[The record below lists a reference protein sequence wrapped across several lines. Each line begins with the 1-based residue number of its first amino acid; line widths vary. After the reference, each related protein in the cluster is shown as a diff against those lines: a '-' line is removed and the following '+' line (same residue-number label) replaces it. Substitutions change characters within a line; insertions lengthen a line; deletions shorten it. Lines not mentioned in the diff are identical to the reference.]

1 MSPDKKPQRERRR
14 SPSPRPLKTAP
25 AATDAYDIAYFKRH
39 VDDDPT
45 EAMPGRDFLDSCPV
59 PVRAKFVAVL
69 IAVAA
74 APPQRFS
81 GGGFWEAMHDE
92 MTGYHEVRIDGPR
105 RHHYRLFCKL
115 DTEARD
121 RGPLLVVLCGASKPF
136 RTEFPDAVYGRAL
149 AMGGEY
155 LARNPRSLA

>member
-1 MSPDKKPQRERRR
+1 VS
-14 SPSPRPLKTAP
+14 
-25 AATDAYDIAYFKRH
+25 
-39 VDDDPT
+39 
-45 EAMPGRDFLDSCPV
+45 
-59 PVRAKFVAVL
+59 VRAKFVAVL

-115 DTEARD
+115 DTEARG

-136 RTEFPDAVYGRAL
+136 RTEFPDAVYERAL
-149 AMGGEY
+149 AMGEEY
-155 LARNPRSLA
+155 LSRNPRSLT

>member
-1 MSPDKKPQRERRR
+1 LSPDQKPQRERAR
-14 SPSPRPLKTAP
+14 SRSPRPLKTAP
-25 AATDAYDIAYFKRH
+25 TATDAYDIAYFKRH

-45 EAMPGRDFLDSCPV
+45 EALPGRDFLGSCPL

-115 DTEARD
+115 DTEARG

-136 RTEFPDAVYGRAL
+136 RTEFPDAVYRRAL